1 MKIANGIKGF
11 ATIVVSFAG
20 SGVDNEEQVPLWAAV
35 VVSIIGAALLAL
47 LAIAGWAWL
56 GK

>member
-1 MKIANGIKGF
+1 MKIANVIKGF
-11 ATIVVSFAG
+11 AAIVVSFAG
-20 SGVDNEEQVPLWAAV
+20 SGVDNEEQVPLWAAII
-35 VVSIIGAALLAL
+35 VSMIGLALVAL